1 MPEFEFE
8 DYYFIA
14 EALEG
19 MKDLVPEY
27 PNGAVV
33 AGSGYNGFDLVLDIR
48 KYAPDDS
55 TVLERLEIL
64 RKQKLHPAVIAFR
77 HRFALYGYKMNPYAL
92 YVWQENKKRFIHLNM
107 KEIYD

>member
-1 MPEFEFE
+1 MSEFE

-14 EALEG
+14 EALDG

-27 PNGAVV
+27 PNGALVV
-33 AGSGYNGFDLVLDIR
+33 GTGYNGFDHEFDIG

-55 TVLERLEIL
+55 AALERLEIL

-107 KEIYD
+107 KEFYD